1 MSTCGM
7 QQQGGKRRRSVKRHS
22 RKTKRH
28 HRRAAKKQNGGF
40 LQGLSETLYTAAVPF
55 GLYGAQKSLHRS
67 VTRRHR
73 RSRRN

>member
-7 QQQGGKRRRSVKRHS
+7 QQQGGKKRRSHKRHS
-22 RKTKRH
+22 RKTRRH
-28 HRRAAKKQNGGF
+28 HRKSMRKQSGGF

-55 GLYGAQKSLHRS
+55 GLYGAQKSLHKS
-67 VTRRHR
+67 MSRRHR